1 MRLKAVLFDMDGTLL
16 DTAPDFIA
24 ITQAMR
30 AAHGLP
36 PVDEQQVRDVVSGGA
51 RAMVAAAFGLSL
63 DSPELE
69 PLRQEFLDHY
79 QEHCA
84 VLSRPYDGIP
94 ELLAA
99 IEKAG
104 LIWGVVTNK
113 PVRFAEPIMQRL
125 GYAERSRVL
134 VCPDHVTRSKPDP
147 EPLLLAC
154 SQLGID
160 PSRVLFI
167 GDDLRDIESG
177 RDAGT
182 KTAAVRYGYIHPE
195 DNPAHWG
202 ADVIVDHPREL
213 IDVNEVYDAI
223 EAAGHPQAAVIPFNL
238 ETAQPHQFEEL
249 AATLENEF
257 GRIDGLLHNASI
269 LGPRSPMQQISGEN
283 FMRVMQVNVNAMFM
297 LTTAMLPLMKLSSDA
312 SIIFTSSSVGRKG
325 RAYWGAYSV
334 SKFAT
339 EGLMQTLADELD
351 GTSAIRANSVNPGAT
366 RTSMRALAYPGENP
380 LNNPTGEEIMPV
392 YLYLMGPDSAG
403 VNGQAFDA
411 Q

>member
-1 MRLKAVLFDMDGTLL
+1 MFQYSARPDLLKDRVILVT
-16 DTAPDFIA
+16 
-24 ITQAMR
+24 
-30 AAHGLP
+30 
-36 PVDEQQVRDVVSGGA
+36 GA
-51 RAMVAAAFGLSL
+51 GRGIGAAA
-63 DSPELE
+63 
-69 PLRQEFLDHY
+69 
-79 QEHCA
+79 A
-84 VLSRPYDGIP
+84 
-94 ELLAA
+94 
-99 IEKAG
+99 K
-104 LIWGVVTNK
+104 T
-113 PVRFAEPIMQRL
+113 FASH
-125 GYAERSRVL
+125 GATV
-134 VCPDHVTRSKPDP
+134 
-147 EPLLLAC
+147 LLL
-154 SQLGID
+154 G
-160 PSRVLFI
+160 
-167 GDDLRDIESG
+167 
-177 RDAGT
+177 
-182 KTAAVRYGYIHPE
+182 KTEEY
-195 DNPAHWG
+195 
-202 ADVIVDHPREL
+202 L
-213 IDVNEVYDAI
+213 NEVYDAI